1 MAGVR
6 TIAVMTVG
14 GVRGAVTLAGV
25 LSIPV
30 ALSDGTP
37 LPGRDTAIF
46 VASAVILGSLI
57 VAVMV
62 IVRPGPYVPAAE
74 LVEKPVTTGGTV
86 SIEIGGDNSPTTFP
100 FRAGSVNVPAATET
114 DPAEVESAV
123 GVKVA
128 V

>member
-1 MAGVR
+1 VPPL
-6 TIAVMTVG
+6 AVESITVAP
-14 GVRGAVTLAGV
+14 VFSVTTSHEPAWTV
-25 LSIPV
+25 SV
-30 ALSDGTP
+30 
-37 LPGRDTAIF
+37 
-46 VASAVILGSLI
+46 I

-62 IVRPGPYVPAAE
+62 IVRPAPYVPAAE
-74 LVEKPVTTGGTV
+74 LVEKPVTTGDTV

-114 DPAEVESAV
+114 DPADVELAV